1 MSEANAP
8 TEKVSITAPELE
20 TPPPS
25 PDTGPVIGGLRLRSA
40 PGACLLF
47 AGVLLIAGIGVAVG
61 GYWNNQP
68 RRQMPHHVSTGRTSS
83 EKLKL
88 IGPVIMGV
96 GLFIFICANTI
107 LYENRDREQRHKQD
121 QHKDDREIPSL
132 VQTHRNNHSKRF
144 SQTETNTHTLDLTEL
159 NIHCLEEEAGIPTLK
174 CSSPSSGSCSS
185 SEENLETGS
194 PLQDRRNMERLAL
207 PVIKVNDCLIG
218 SSDPVPPPL
227 PARTYRNKMR
237 VENIA
242 NVELTQVNLA
252 DSSLMILNKEEPNNQ
267 TLTPVVH
274 TNVQIVNILNT
285 SKPQNVRVEYRTD
298 FSI

>member
-1 MSEANAP
+1 MSEINAP
-8 TEKVSITAPELE
+8 TENVSIAAPELE
-20 TPPPS
+20 TPPLR

-47 AGVLLIAGIGVAVG
+47 AGVLLIVGIGVAVG

-68 RRQMPHHVSTGRTSS
+68 QRQKTHHVSTGRTFS

-107 LYENRDREQRHKQD
+107 LYENRDREQRQKRG
-121 QHKDDREIPSL
+121 QHKDNPEILPL
-132 VQTHRNNHSKRF
+132 VQTRNNHSKRF
-144 SQTETNTHTLDLTEL
+144 SQTETNTNMHTLDLSEL
-159 NIHCLEEEAGIPTLK
+159 NIHCLEEGAGIPTLK

-185 SEENLETGS
+185 SQVNLETGS
-194 PLQDRRNMERLAL
+194 PLGDRRNMERLAL

-227 PARTYRNKMR
+227 PDRTYRNKMG
-237 VENIA
+237 VVNIA

-252 DSSLMILNKEEPNNQ
+252 DSSLMILNKEEPK
-267 TLTPVVH
+267 H
-274 TNVQIVNILNT
+274 
-285 SKPQNVRVEYRTD
+285 R
-298 FSI
+298 

>member
-1 MSEANAP
+1 MSETNAP

-20 TPPPS
+20 TPPLR

-47 AGVLLIAGIGVAVG
+47 AGVLLIVGIGVAVG

-68 RRQMPHHVSTGRTSS
+68 HRQTPHRVSTGRTFS

-107 LYENRDREQRHKQD
+107 LYENRDREQRHKRD
-121 QHKDDREIPSL
+121 QHEDNQEILPL
-132 VQTHRNNHSKRF
+132 VQTLRNNHSKRF
-144 SQTETNTHTLDLTEL
+144 SQTETNTNMHTLDLSEL
-159 NIHCLEEEAGIPTLK
+159 NIHCLEEGAGIPTLK

-185 SEENLETGS
+185 SQVNLETGS
-194 PLQDRRNMERLAL
+194 PLRDCRNMERLAL
-207 PVIKVNDCLIG
+207 PVIKVNDCVIG

-227 PARTYRNKMR
+227 PDRTYRNKMG

-242 NVELTQVNLA
+242 NVELTQVTLA
-252 DSSLMILNKEEPNNQ
+252 DSSLMILSKEEP
-267 TLTPVVH
+267 
-274 TNVQIVNILNT
+274 
-285 SKPQNVRVEYRTD
+285 KDR
-298 FSI
+298 

>member
-20 TPPPS
+20 TPPLR
-25 PDTGPVIGGLRLRSA
+25 PDAGPVIGGLRLRSA

-47 AGVLLIAGIGVAVG
+47 AGVLLIVGIGVAVG

-68 RRQMPHHVSTGRTSS
+68 RRQTPHHVSTGRTSS

-107 LYENRDREQRHKQD
+107 LYENRDREQRHKRD
-121 QHKDDREIPSL
+121 QHKDDQEIL
-132 VQTHRNNHSKRF
+132 VQTHWNNPSKRF
-144 SQTETNTHTLDLTEL
+144 SQTEMNINMHTLDLSEL
-159 NIHCLEEEAGIPTLK
+159 NIHCLEEGAGIPTLK

-185 SEENLETGS
+185 SQVNLETGS
-194 PLQDRRNMERLAL
+194 PLQGRRNMESLAL

-227 PARTYRNKMR
+227 PDRTYRNKMG
-237 VENIA
+237 VENTA
-242 NVELTQVNLA
+242 NVELTQVKLP
-252 DSSLMILNKEEPNNQ
+252 DSSLMILNKVEP
-267 TLTPVVH
+267 
-274 TNVQIVNILNT
+274 
-285 SKPQNVRVEYRTD
+285 KDR
-298 FSI
+298 